1 MTQISQNIL
10 HPIHFSVVRLHTYAR
25 DNALEVATGFFITG
39 EREGEIRHALVTNW
53 HVLAGRNPLQ
63 PTLTRHRSGAVPDS
77 VRFTVHRLES
87 EPGIVT
93 IEEVTVDLYDS
104 AGHATWSQHPSRGR
118 LVDVGILEF
127 GAEHVAG
134 FNVQGVNA
142 IASANDMAVR
152 LGSQAFIVGYPHG
165 FGGFVNTPIWKRG
178 SIASEPHVGEE
189 GANDRVLVDATTR
202 EGMSGSP
209 VLLCAD
215 THYLTEGGQVMQA
228 PGAMRWIGLYSS
240 RPSFEVMG
248 DTGPAQV
255 TAEIAYFIKTGP
267 IVETLMNRTLA
278 ADRGVVP
285 D

>member
-1 MTQISQNIL
+1 MSIEASRDRNLYFGVSAINFVVKSFLSGRNDPNISKYSSSDT
-10 HPIHFSVVRLHTYAR
+10 FSVVRLHTYAR

-152 LGSQAFIVGYPHG
+152 LSLCRRKSCTIALTVGGICRH
-165 FGGFVNTPIWKRG
+165 
-178 SIASEPHVGEE
+178 
-189 GANDRVLVDATTR
+189 
-202 EGMSGSP
+202 
-209 VLLCAD
+209 LLA
-215 THYLTEGGQVMQA
+215 
-228 PGAMRWIGLYSS
+228 RI
-240 RPSFEVMG
+240 
-248 DTGPAQV
+248 
-255 TAEIAYFIKTGP
+255 
-267 IVETLMNRTLA
+267 
-278 ADRGVVP
+278 
-285 D
+285 